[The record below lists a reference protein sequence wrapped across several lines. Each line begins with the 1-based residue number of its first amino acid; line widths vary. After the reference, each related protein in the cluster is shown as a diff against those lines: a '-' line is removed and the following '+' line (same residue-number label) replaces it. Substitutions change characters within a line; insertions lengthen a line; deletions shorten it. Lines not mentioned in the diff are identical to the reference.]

1 MKVSLLEI
9 RLVLADWVG
18 IQHTRSWFP
27 ASCFVAVR
35 LRCDGR
41 AGGTRPRSS
50 GRVGSGQLSL
60 HDVIVTD
67 EAVARSTVEATVEA
81 DRLLGEGELW
91 DGPRP
96 AH

>member
-41 AGGTRPRSS
+41 AGRVRDPRA
-50 GRVGSGQLSL
+50 GLGQGQLSL